1 MNNSFPFRRFS
12 TLLNSV
18 NLGRNWKPIPIPHRT
33 IPKPRG
39 QDLDFINVAHSH
51 LIHSD
56 WAKLTSLST
65 SLSLTPLRV
74 KHILL
79 KIQKDHVLSLEFFN
93 WVGIQI
99 PNCHTLETHSIILH
113 ILTKNRK
120 FKSAESILRKI
131 LVSGSIEVP
140 SNLFDEMLHSYR
152 LCDSSPRVFDSL
164 FKTLAHMRKFRNV
177 TDTFCRMKDYG
188 FFPTIESCNAYMSSL
203 LDLNRMDIALAFY
216 REMQRYSIS
225 PNVYTLN
232 MIMCAYCKLGKL
244 DKAVDVFKEMEGKV
258 FSPNIAS
265 YNTLIAGYCNKD
277 LLSFAIKLKNTM
289 GKNGVHPNVVTFN
302 TLIYGFCKEGKL
314 HEAGKVLNEMKAMNV
329 SRDTVTY
336 NTLINGYSQA
346 GNSEMGSR
354 IFDEMLRNR
363 VKADIL
369 TYNALILGLCKEG
382 KTKKAAYLV
391 KELDKEKLVPNAST
405 FSALISGQCM
415 RKNSECAFL
424 LYKSMVRSG
433 CHPNEHTFKMLIST
447 FCKNEDFDGAVQVL
461 REMFER
467 SMTLDSGILSE
478 ICGGLCQC
486 GKSQLAKMLC
496 SEMEARRLMPAGFEK
511 SKTFNF
517 GAENENK
524 ASGDN

>member
-1 MNNSFPFRRFS
+1 MF
-12 TLLNSV
+12 
-18 NLGRNWKPIPIPHRT
+18 
-33 IPKPRG
+33 
-39 QDLDFINVAHSH
+39 
-51 LIHSD
+51 
-56 WAKLTSLST
+56 
-65 SLSLTPLRV
+65 
-74 KHILL
+74 
-79 KIQKDHVLSLEFFN
+79 
-93 WVGIQI
+93 
-99 PNCHTLETHSIILH
+99 
-113 ILTKNRK
+113 
-120 FKSAESILRKI
+120 
-131 LVSGSIEVP
+131 
-140 SNLFDEMLHSYR
+140 HSYR
-152 LCDSSPRVFDSL
+152 LCDSSPCVFDL
-164 FKTLAHMRKFRNV
+164 IFKTLAHMRKFRNV
-177 TDTFCRMKDYG
+177 TDTFCRLKDYG

-225 PNVYTLN
+225 SNVYALN

-244 DKAVDVFKEMEGKV
+244 DKAVDVFKEMEGKG

-265 YNTLIAGYCNKD
+265 YNTLIAGYCNKA

-289 GKNGVHPNVVTFN
+289 GN
-302 TLIYGFCKEGKL
+302 
-314 HEAGKVLNEMKAMNV
+314 
-329 SRDTVTY
+329 
-336 NTLINGYSQA
+336 QA

-391 KELDKEKLVPNAST
+391 KELDKEKFVPNAST

-415 RKNSECAFL
+415 RKNSDRAFL
-424 LYKSMVRSG
+424 LYKSM
-433 CHPNEHTFKMLIST
+433 
-447 FCKNEDFDGAVQVL
+447 
-461 REMFER
+461 
-467 SMTLDSGILSE
+467 
-478 ICGGLCQC
+478 C